1 MDTLYI
7 GDIPEEYH
15 YAVFNDNS
23 IDLYNTS
30 ELINNQTYNFYRIYT
45 NYNECFFYE
54 YKKNIPYINSNQE
67 LVELQVTSDYK
78 YRPDI
83 DKICITTGSVILII
97 LLCLNLMTSL
107 IRKGGILGGLF

>member
-7 GDIPEEYH
+7 GDIPQEYH
-15 YAVFNDNS
+15 FAFFNENS
-23 IDLYNTS
+23 IDLYNTP
-30 ELINNQTYNFYRIYT
+30 ELISNESYNFYRVYT

-54 YKKNIPYINSNQE
+54 YKKNIPYNNSNSE

-83 DKICITTGSVILII
+83 DKICITAGSIAIVILIS
-97 LLCLNLMTSL
+97 LNIITSI
-107 IRKGGILGGLF
+107 IRKGGVLSGLL